1 MDGLGSR
8 RTFWR
13 ASRSTGEA
21 VTLERRGAA
30 KARTAVYFMLI
41 LLLWMVKESSAMMMM
56 IAKMIIQISISTLC
70 LYTSTP
76 QALLGEDNDDP
87 VAIHLSR

>member
-41 LLLWMVKESSAMMMM
+41 LMLWIVKESSAMMMM
-56 IAKMIIQISISTLC
+56 AKMIIQTSILNLH

-76 QALLGEDNDDP
+76 QALLGEDSDDP

>member
-1 MDGLGSR
+1 
-8 RTFWR
+8 
-13 ASRSTGEA
+13 

-30 KARTAVYFMLI
+30 KARTAVYFILI
-41 LLLWMVKESSAMMMM
+41 LMLWMVKESSAMMMM
-56 IAKMIIQISISTLC
+56 AKMIVQKSIFTLY

-76 QALLGEDNDDP
+76 QALLGEDSDDP

>member
-1 MDGLGSR
+1 
-8 RTFWR
+8 
-13 ASRSTGEA
+13 

-30 KARTAVYFMLI
+30 KARTAVYFILI
-41 LLLWMVKESSAMMMM
+41 LMLWMVKESSAMMMM
-56 IAKMIIQISISTLC
+56 AKMIVQKSILTLH

-76 QALLGEDNDDP
+76 QSLLGEDNDDP

>member
-1 MDGLGSR
+1 
-8 RTFWR
+8 
-13 ASRSTGEA
+13 

-30 KARTAVYFMLI
+30 KARTAVYFILI
-41 LLLWMVKESSAMMMM
+41 LMLWMVKESSAMILM
-56 IAKMIIQISISTLC
+56 AKLIVHKSIFTLY

-76 QALLGEDNDDP
+76 QALLGEDSDDP

>member
-1 MDGLGSR
+1 MDGLENR

-41 LLLWMVKESSAMMMM
+41 LMLWIVNESSAMMMM
-56 IAKMIIQISISTLC
+56 AKMI
-70 LYTSTP
+70 
-76 QALLGEDNDDP
+76 
-87 VAIHLSR
+87 V

>member
-1 MDGLGSR
+1 MDGLGNR
-8 RTFWR
+8 RAFWR

-41 LLLWMVKESSAMMMM
+41 LMLWMVKESSAMVM
-56 IAKMIIQISISTLC
+56 AKMIIQTSILTLR

-76 QALLGEDNDDP
+76 QALLGEDSDDP